1 MSPCTLVLALILSAF
16 CHVSAATDATD
27 MRCNDILRQALASS
41 HPETRK
47 QAVLALSLV
56 GARFASVLQYM
67 LEDAD
72 VDVRLASI
80 ESLADVKTTRATA
93 ALRRALDSEVPE
105 VSFAAAK
112 ALWDLNDAAGKE
124 ELLAVLHGEG
134 KSASSTF
141 TTQKREMLRQMRSP
155 HAILL
160 FALRQGIGLVPV
172 PHLGLG
178 IASMNAILS
187 DPEVPGR
194 AAAALLL
201 GHATDQATLDAL
213 KDALGDKEW
222 SVRAAAVHSLA
233 MNNDPRLAE
242 DLAPLLEDENQAV
255 RFRAAAGYLRLSAI
269 AGPASTDRRRTL
281 HDSARPT
288 DSSQP

>member
-1 MSPCTLVLALILSAF
+1 MVRHRIVSPCTLVLALIVSAF
-16 CHVSAATDATD
+16 YDCHVSAATDAMD
-27 MRCNDILRQALASS
+27 MRCNDILRQALAASQ
-41 HPETRK
+41 PETRK

-67 LEDAD
+67 LQDAD
-72 VDVRLASI
+72 VDVQLASI

-93 ALRRALDSEVPE
+93 ALRMALDSEVPE

-112 ALWDLNDAAGKE
+112 ALWDLNEAVGKE
-124 ELLAVLHGEG
+124 ELLAVLNGES
-134 KSASSTF
+134 KSASNAF
-141 TTQKREMLRQMRSP
+141 TKQKRDMMRQMHSP

-160 FALRQGIGLVPV
+160 LALRQGIGLVPV

-178 IASMNAILS
+178 IASMNAILA
-187 DPEVPGR
+187 DPEVSGR

-201 GHATDQATLDAL
+201 GHAKDQATLDAL

-233 MNNDPRLAE
+233 MQDDPRLAA

-255 RFRAAAGYLRLSAI
+255 RFRAAAGYLRLSAMP
-269 AGPASTDRRRTL
+269 GPA
-281 HDSARPT
+281 RPN
-288 DSSQP
+288 

>member
-1 MSPCTLVLALILSAF
+1 
-16 CHVSAATDATD
+16 
-27 MRCNDILRQALASS
+27 MRCNDILRQALAASQ
-41 HPETRK
+41 PETRK

-72 VDVRLASI
+72 IDVRLASI

-112 ALWDLNDAAGKE
+112 ALWDLNEAVGKD
-124 ELLAVLHGEG
+124 ELLAVLNGES
-134 KSASSTF
+134 KSASSAF
-141 TTQKREMLRQMRSP
+141 TKQKRDMLRQMHSP

-160 FALRQGIGLVPV
+160 LALRQGIGLVPV

-178 IASMNAILS
+178 IASMNAILA
-187 DPEVPGR
+187 DPEVSGR

-201 GHATDQATLDAL
+201 GHAKDQATLDAL
-213 KDALGDKEW
+213 KDALSDKEW

-233 MNNDPRLAE
+233 MQDDPRLAA
-242 DLAPLLEDENQAV
+242 DLVPLLEDENQAV
-255 RFRAAAGYLRLSAI
+255 RFRAAAGYLRLSAMP
-269 AGPASTDRRRTL
+269 GPA
-281 HDSARPT
+281 RPN
-288 DSSQP
+288 